1 MRPTLELLSELAE
14 QTRSLVRVNCRSF
27 ALICASGAL
36 RFGLLPVPGQAVKL
50 IQPSW
55 ITAEALDR
63 ALACYARHP
72 KTTPAASSAAMI
84 APSVDA

>member
-36 RFGLLPVPGQAVKL
+36 RFGLLPVPRTG
-50 IQPSW
+50 S
-55 ITAEALDR
+55 
-63 ALACYARHP
+63 
-72 KTTPAASSAAMI
+72 
-84 APSVDA
+84 